1 MDKATIV
8 DKAKDVLGIN
18 DTSVDAKLFLNGK
31 EYTVDSFD
39 IKFQEAFDFKGE
51 PQREVK
57 GGLLTITINQV
68 VDEQINYW
76 MFHRDVKYSGSV
88 VFASFSRIA
97 TPVIIIEFTNGRCA
111 RYTKSI
117 GYSSL
122 SYTIVITAEKITVNG
137 LEHKNNLKSEV

>member
-1 MDKATIV
+1 MDKRVAI
-8 DKAKDVLGIN
+8 DKVKEELELN
-18 DTSVDAKLFLNGK
+18 DTSVDAKLYLNGA
-31 EYTVDSFD
+31 EYAIDSFD

-57 GGLLTITINQV
+57 GGVLTITMNQI

-76 MFHRDVKYSGSV
+76 MFHRDIKYSGSV

-97 TPVIIIEFTNGRCA
+97 SPVIIIEFTNGRCA

-122 SYTIVITAEKITVNG
+122 SYTIAITAEEISING
-137 LEHKNNLKSEV
+137 IEHKNNL